1 MSDSNQGFQFDP
13 TAYVN
18 EIIAAV
24 QRQRDTALNAVAQL
38 EARVAILQTQVE
50 ASAKMSFGTPQV
62 PTPTAPKSGK
72 KD

>member
-1 MSDSNQGFQFDP
+1 MENAFDP

-38 EARVAILQTQVE
+38 EARVALMQGQIE
-50 ASAKMSFGTPQV
+50 ASAKMSFGTPQA
-62 PTPTAPKSGK
+62 PAPKSD
-72 KD
+72 KDA